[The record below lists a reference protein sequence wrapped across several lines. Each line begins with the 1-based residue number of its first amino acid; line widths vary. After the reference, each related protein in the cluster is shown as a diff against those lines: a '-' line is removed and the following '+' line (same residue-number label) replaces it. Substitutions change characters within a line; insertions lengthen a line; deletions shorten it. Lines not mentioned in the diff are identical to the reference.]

1 MNKISF
7 YIAYKFL
14 RSKKNSRFTSIISK
28 SSIIGISLGIAAIIV
43 VMSIMNGFH
52 SEMRNKILSMVS
64 HVINTEEN
72 YTLKKWEELKYKI
85 DKNHLVSG
93 SAPYVEGQAMISF
106 GNNVHG
112 IQVKGIVPKYEKN
125 VTSLKDNIIEG
136 NLNEIGNKPYQIS
149 IGKDLARKMN
159 LDIGDKITLVIPR
172 ANSTIIGIVPRIKR
186 FEVSSIFN
194 FGMQQYD
201 KNLVFIDI
209 DEAQLLYGLGENVTG
224 LRLKLNDLFLSKKMS
239 KIIRENYNN
248 NYIVIDWTMMNKN
261 FFKALQMEK
270 TMLMLLML
278 LIVLVAT
285 FNIISSLF
293 MVVSEKK
300 SDIAI
305 LKTIGM
311 SSKNIM
317 HIFILQG
324 TFLGLVGII
333 FGLFLGIII
342 SLNLDYIVNFIE
354 YILGYSLLDSDIY
367 MISSVPAKIEILD
380 LFYVSIVSFLL
391 SILATIYPSINASK
405 TMPAEALKGN

>member
-1 MNKISF
+1 MNYTSF

-14 RSKKNSRFTSIISK
+14 RSKKSSRFTSIISK

-52 SEMRNKILSMVS
+52 SEMRNKILSMVL
-64 HVINTEEN
+64 HVIITENN
-72 YTLKKWEELKYKI
+72 YTLKNWDKLKFRI
-85 DKNHLVSG
+85 DKNNLVYG

-106 GNNVHG
+106 ENNVHG
-112 IQVKGIVPKYEKN
+112 IQLKGIVPEYEKK
-125 VTSLKDNIIEG
+125 VTSLQENIIEG
-136 NLNEIGNKPYQIS
+136 DLNKIGNKPYQIS
-149 IGKDLARKMN
+149 IGKDLAKKMN
-159 LDIGDKITLVIPR
+159 LSVGDKITLVIPR

-209 DEAQLLYGLGENVTG
+209 DEAKLLYGMKDNVSG
-224 LRLKLNDLFLSKKMS
+224 LRLKLHDLFTSQRISKD
-239 KIIRENYNN
+239 IRSNFET

-270 TMLMLLML
+270 TMLLLLML

-317 HIFILQG
+317 HIFVLQG
-324 TFLGLVGII
+324 TFLGIVGILL
-333 FGLFLGIII
+333 GLTLGLIITF
-342 SLNLDYIVNFIE
+342 NLDYIVKFIE
-354 YILGYSLLDSDIY
+354 YILGHSLLDSDIY

-380 LFYVSIVSFLL
+380 LLYISIVSFFL
-391 SILATIYPSINASK
+391 SILATIYPSINAAK
-405 TMPAEALKGN
+405 TMPAQTLKGS

>member
-1 MNKISF
+1 
-7 YIAYKFL
+7 
-14 RSKKNSRFTSIISK
+14 
-28 SSIIGISLGIAAIIV
+28 
-43 VMSIMNGFH
+43 
-52 SEMRNKILSMVS
+52 
-64 HVINTEEN
+64 
-72 YTLKKWEELKYKI
+72 
-85 DKNHLVSG
+85 
-93 SAPYVEGQAMISF
+93 MI
-106 GNNVHG
+106 
-112 IQVKGIVPKYEKN
+112 GIVPK
-125 VTSLKDNIIEG
+125 
-136 NLNEIGNKPYQIS
+136 
-149 IGKDLARKMN
+149 
-159 LDIGDKITLVIPR
+159 
-172 ANSTIIGIVPRIKR
+172 IKR

-342 SLNLDYIVNFIE
+342 SLNLDHIVNFIE

-380 LFYVSIVSFLL
+380 LFYVSIVSFLF

-405 TMPAEALKGN
+405 TMPAEALRGN

>member
-1 MNKISF
+1 
-7 YIAYKFL
+7 
-14 RSKKNSRFTSIISK
+14 
-28 SSIIGISLGIAAIIV
+28 
-43 VMSIMNGFH
+43 
-52 SEMRNKILSMVS
+52 
-64 HVINTEEN
+64 
-72 YTLKKWEELKYKI
+72 
-85 DKNHLVSG
+85 
-93 SAPYVEGQAMISF
+93 
-106 GNNVHG
+106 
-112 IQVKGIVPKYEKN
+112 
-125 VTSLKDNIIEG
+125 
-136 NLNEIGNKPYQIS
+136 
-149 IGKDLARKMN
+149 
-159 LDIGDKITLVIPR
+159 
-172 ANSTIIGIVPRIKR
+172 
-186 FEVSSIFN
+186 
-194 FGMQQYD
+194 
-201 KNLVFIDI
+201 
-209 DEAQLLYGLGENVTG
+209 
-224 LRLKLNDLFLSKKMS
+224 
-239 KIIRENYNN
+239 
-248 NYIVIDWTMMNKN
+248 
-261 FFKALQMEK
+261 MEK

-380 LFYVSIVSFLL
+380 LFYVSIVSFLF

-405 TMPAEALKGN
+405 TMPAEALRGN